1 VSATLF
7 NLRDFTISDCRI
19 KRKNVCRLFSQNGQV
34 NEERSFTLS
43 NMLDAVP
50 PIGKDSA
57 WMDEALRGL
66 LEQPMQNFDSSFT
79 PEVTNK
85 LFRCVSFFFRCHNKI
100 ETKRTFQTF
109 FTFLTVVENHLEWIW
124 WH

>member
-1 VSATLF
+1 MSLALYSLCTFLPLPTLF
-7 NLRDFTISDCRI
+7 VQNVKTY
-19 KRKNVCRLFSQNGQV
+19 VCRLFSQNGQV

-43 NMLDAVP
+43 NMLDAVS

-66 LEQPMQNFDSSFT
+66 LEQPMQNLDSSFT

-85 LFRCVSFFFRCHNKI
+85 LFRYVCIFDF
-100 ETKRTFQTF
+100 
-109 FTFLTVVENHLEWIW
+109 
-124 WH
+124 

>member
-1 VSATLF
+1 MYVY
-7 NLRDFTISDCRI
+7 
-19 KRKNVCRLFSQNGQV
+19 RLFSQSGQV

-43 NMLDAVP
+43 NMLDAVS

-85 LFRCVSFFFRCHNKI
+85 LFRWVLFIFKMSY
-100 ETKRTFQTF
+100 TF
-109 FTFLTVVENHLEWIW
+109 
-124 WH
+124 

>member
-1 VSATLF
+1 MF
-7 NLRDFTISDCRI
+7 
-19 KRKNVCRLFSQNGQV
+19 RLFSQSGQV

-50 PIGKDSA
+50 PFGKDSA

-85 LFRCVSFFFRCHNKI
+85 LFRCVPLISKIAFKNERTLLIFIVSFTG
-100 ETKRTFQTF
+100 E
-109 FTFLTVVENHLEWIW
+109 ENHLEWI
-124 WH
+124 